1 MPGDIS
7 RDFASSLSKLHY
19 EVETLKKSNKELTK
33 VVEDL
38 VARVETSDT
47 KDLKQQ
53 RQRVLQAAAMQDA
66 EEIERLRSQTVDVTE
81 RELLRMFAPTPQM
94 EFKPLEINRTLIE
107 NMKASAPNRMP
118 EIRVEIE
125 EEVIPYVLS
134 EEYRQAE
141 RLQDIREAERIY
153 ADKAR
158 AAAQR
163 KRAEE
168 MHNSNALRKLSPL
181 WDI

>member
-19 EVETLKKSNKELTK
+19 EVESLKKSNKELVK
-33 VVEDL
+33 IVEDL
-38 VARVETSDT
+38 VTRVETSDT

-66 EEIERLRSQTVDVTE
+66 EEIERLRSQAVDVTE

-118 EIRVEIE
+118 ELRVEIE
-125 EEVIPYVLS
+125 EEVIPYVLT

-141 RLQDIREAERIY
+141 RLQALEEAEQLFAKKSLIDAERK
-153 ADKAR
+153 AAEDKR
-158 AAAQR
+158 
-163 KRAEE
+163 
-168 MHNSNALRKLSPL
+168 NSNALRKLSPL